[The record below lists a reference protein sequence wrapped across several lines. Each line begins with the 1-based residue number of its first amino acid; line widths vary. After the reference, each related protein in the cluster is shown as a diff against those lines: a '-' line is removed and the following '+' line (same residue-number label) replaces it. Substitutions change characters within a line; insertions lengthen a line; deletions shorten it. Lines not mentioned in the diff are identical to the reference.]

1 MVSISVT
8 VCARM
13 ARFGKCPYTG
23 AFDQYIIVE
32 DTGSA
37 LWLGR
42 RGVLLERERGKGIG
56 TRGLIYGSGETH
68 RIRAPGGIDA
78 AGFLTD

>member
-42 RGVLLERERGKGIG
+42 RGVLLEREREGDWD
-56 TRGLIYGSGETH
+56 T
-68 RIRAPGGIDA
+68 GIDIWV
-78 AGFLTD
+78 G